1 MFSASVPSKHKA
13 LDRCTHKYHNNK
25 NGNGYG
31 NNKDGRIFTMGS
43 HSFRIDF
50 ASAVQ
55 TTPESGRYRLK
66 RKRATKANE
75 SDEGERRK
83 REREREQ
90 QAECPPTQ
98 QGNQMQLK
106 NQRKKFI
113 LWLALNTS
121 GPGSSSGAPLFLP
134 GPPLCRSFLPVPTS
148 QPFPSIFH
156 PVAIATNLIKS
167 YNSNCPQAGH
177 SCCVLKKFHCG
188 ETEMATSVK
197 ARRA

>member
-1 MFSASVPSKHKA
+1 MEIIRMGGYLPWARIVFELISQVPSKQLPKVGVT
-13 LDRCTHKYHNNK
+13 DWKER
-25 NGNGYG
+25 
-31 NNKDGRIFTMGS
+31 
-43 HSFRIDF
+43 
-50 ASAVQ
+50 
-55 TTPESGRYRLK
+55 
-66 RKRATKANE
+66 
-75 SDEGERRK
+75 ERRRRTK
-83 REREREQ
+83 VMKVNGGKEREREREQ